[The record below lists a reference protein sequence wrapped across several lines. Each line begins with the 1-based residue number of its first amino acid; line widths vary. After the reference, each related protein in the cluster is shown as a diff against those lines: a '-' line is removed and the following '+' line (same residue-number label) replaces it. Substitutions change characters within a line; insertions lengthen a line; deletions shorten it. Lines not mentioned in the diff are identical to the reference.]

1 MADEEHKDHTGFSAW
16 WAVREVDHLIG
27 KLGRYTRFVFYSKR
41 VLLVV
46 AAILVIALISF
57 PLLTKDRAGLRVSF
71 VDSKTAAENKAASP
85 VMDDPEYRG
94 QGASGQQYK
103 MTGKTATQ
111 ATPTL
116 VIIDHAE
123 GQELM
128 TNGKW
133 YQLSADRADYQQDK
147 KIVDLYGNVTLYD
160 MNGTTFVTEHATVE
174 MQTMHIWGTDPITGT
189 GDMGN
194 IVASAFEI
202 EDNGDHI
209 IFKRGADK
217 QVHTTVI
224 KATQQK

>member
-1 MADEEHKDHTGFSAW
+1 MS
-16 WAVREVDHLIG
+16 R
-27 KLGRYTRFVFYSKR
+27 LGRYTRFVLYSKR
-41 VLLVV
+41 LLLVV
-46 AAILVIALISF
+46 AGILTVALISF

-174 MQTMHIWGTDPITGT
+174 MQPMHIWGTDTITGT
-189 GDMGN
+189 GNMGN

-224 KATQQK
+224 RATQQK